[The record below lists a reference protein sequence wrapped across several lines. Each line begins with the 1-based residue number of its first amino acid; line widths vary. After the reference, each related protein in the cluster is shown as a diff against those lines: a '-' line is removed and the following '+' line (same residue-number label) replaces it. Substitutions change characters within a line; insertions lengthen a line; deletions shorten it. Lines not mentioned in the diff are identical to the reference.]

1 MTDETSSQTDP
12 PASSQRRS
20 QAGSQPSSAG
30 FLDRRLRRSAEG
42 KWVGGVCAGIERAYG
57 IDAALLRVLL
67 VLATLLGFGTGLV
80 IYLVCWVVVPF
91 EERTSGAGSPA
102 LAGPSEVAADAGSA
116 PSGPANRGP
125 ANRGR
130 ANPDPASTGPAAG
143 DPADDEPT
151 SPISTG
157 RAPAE

>member
-1 MTDETSSQTDP
+1 MVPEVQTRTQAEHGGMTETTNSPTDTQTG
-12 PASSQRRS
+12 S
-20 QAGSQPSSAG
+20 QADPEQSSQPSSAG

-91 EERTSGAGSPA
+91 EERTSGAWSPA
-102 LAGPSEVAADAGSA
+102 LAGPSEVAADAG
-116 PSGPANRGP
+116 
-125 ANRGR
+125 
-130 ANPDPASTGPAAG
+130 
-143 DPADDEPT
+143 
-151 SPISTG
+151 
-157 RAPAE
+157 